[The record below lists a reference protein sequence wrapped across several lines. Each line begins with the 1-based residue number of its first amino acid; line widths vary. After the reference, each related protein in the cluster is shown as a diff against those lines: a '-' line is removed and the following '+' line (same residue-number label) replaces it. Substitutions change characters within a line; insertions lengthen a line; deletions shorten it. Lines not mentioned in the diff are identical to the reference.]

1 MSRPWL
7 RVHVNNFNDWSA
19 ISGPGAGRLI
29 QRAGGKLWWSRERR
43 AWMSNRRIADNVL
56 AIADYERRKVSY
68 TEDEHLVAQD
78 LVDRVDL
85 GDQDLVDRV
94 DLRGHPGGEHS
105 DLGGVA

>member
-7 RVHVNNFNDWSA
+7 RVHIDDRNDWSA

-56 AIADYERRKVSY
+56 AIADYEHRKVSY
-68 TEDEHLVAQD
+68 TEDEHLDQD

-85 GDQDLVDRV
+85 GDQDLVDRG

>member
-7 RVHVNNFNDWSA
+7 RGHVNNSNDWSA

-56 AIADYERRKVSY
+56 AIADYEHRKVSY
-68 TEDEHLVAQD
+68 TEDEHLDQDLVDRGDLRGHRVDRDRVDLRAED

-85 GDQDLVDRV
+85 G
-94 DLRGHPGGEHS
+94 
-105 DLGGVA
+105 GVA